1 MSVYYFPTEEEDDED
16 GPTMKEKMV
25 EAALKGIETFCVWD
39 CCWCWLKLQEWI
51 AWIVFDPFV
60 ELFITLC
67 IVINTLFMALDH
79 HNMNREIEKVLK
91 AGNYVRLSTPDEFWF
106 CQYFFVSILSTIHL
120 FVLVFHCNIRHWSID
135 ETLCNESKILFSRR
149 LEHFWFHNCSVV
161 ITWIRLRRRTR
172 FICITFV

>member
-16 GPTMKEKMV
+16 GPTLKEKMV
-25 EAALKGIETFCVWD
+25 EMALKGIETFCVWD
-39 CCWCWLKLQEWI
+39 CCWFWLKLQEWI

-91 AGNYVRLSTPDEFWF
+91 TGNYVRLSTPDQFWF
-106 CQYFFVSILSTIHL
+106 CQYFFVSILSSIHL
-120 FVLVFHCNIRHWSID
+120 FVLVFHCNIRH
-135 ETLCNESKILFSRR
+135 
-149 LEHFWFHNCSVV
+149 
-161 ITWIRLRRRTR
+161 
-172 FICITFV
+172 